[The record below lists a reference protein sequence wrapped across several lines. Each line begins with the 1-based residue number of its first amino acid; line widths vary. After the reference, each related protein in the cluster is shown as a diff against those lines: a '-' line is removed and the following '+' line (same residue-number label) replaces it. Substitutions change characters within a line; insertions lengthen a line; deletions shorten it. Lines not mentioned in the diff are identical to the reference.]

1 MEIKYSAVCAI
12 VLFIFKH
19 FNCADGHQHV
29 CIRDFLY
36 SSIGNF

>member
-19 FNCADGHQHV
+19 FNCADGHPLV
-29 CIRDFLY
+29 PTCLY
-36 SSIGNF
+36 KGLPVF